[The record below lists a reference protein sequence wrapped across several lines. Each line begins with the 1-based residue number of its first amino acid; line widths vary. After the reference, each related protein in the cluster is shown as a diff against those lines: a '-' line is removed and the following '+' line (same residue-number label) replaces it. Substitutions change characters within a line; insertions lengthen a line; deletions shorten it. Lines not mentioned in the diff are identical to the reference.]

1 MATADEYAQWI
12 VSNEDKK
19 GTPDFDTVVQ
29 AYQEAKAQE
38 SSIQQAPQATQAAA
52 SVAPQMVS
60 TAGRMAA
67 ALPEA
72 MSNGAGM
79 IRQGMQTVAN
89 MPVQQAVRGAVDVAS
104 MMAGHPPY
112 ATMFKAATDTAT
124 GTPVKEVI
132 GNTVNAVRQG
142 AGMLGAGA
150 RGLGSALLTGAMAP
164 ESVLMMPYQM
174 AAYEQDKIRQNPYA
188 PGLEYNP
195 YAQVQRGEYATQGQA
210 GAANTRN
217 AIRNMPY
224 GNVTPQERAL
234 LDKERLNMQMRV
246 QAAKR
251 VLGQQQ

>member
-12 VSNEDKK
+12 VNNEDKK

-29 AYQEAKAQE
+29 AYQEAKAEE
-38 SSIQQAPQATQAAA
+38 SASQPRIQQEAVP
-52 SVAPQMVS
+52 SVAPQVAS

-67 ALPEA
+67 AIPETMA
-72 MSNGAGM
+72 SGAGLV
-79 IRQGMQTVAN
+79 RQGVQAVGN
-89 MPVQQAVRGAVDVAS
+89 MPIQQAARGAIDVAS

-112 ATMFKAATDTAT
+112 ASMFKMATDTAT

-142 AGMLGAGA
+142 AGVLGAGA

-164 ESVLMMPYQM
+164 ESAVMMPYQM
-174 AAYEQDKIRQNPYA
+174 AAYEQEKIRANPNA

-195 YAQVQRGEYATQGQA
+195 YAQTVRGEYATQRSA
-210 GAANTRN
+210 GAANQRMAVAN
-217 AIRNMPY
+217 QRY
-224 GNVTPQERAL
+224 GGLTQQEQSIL
-234 LDKERLNMQMRV
+234 EKDRLNMMMRV

-251 VLGQQQ
+251 VLGQQ

>member
-1 MATADEYAQWI
+1 MTSADDYAQWI
-12 VSNEDKK
+12 VNNEDKK

-38 SSIQQAPQATQAAA
+38 SAPQPQATPNLAPQAAG
-52 SVAPQMVS
+52 VARQVG
-60 TAGRMAA
+60 AIA
-67 ALPEA
+67 PEA
-72 MSNGAGM
+72 MNVA
-79 IRQGMQTVAN
+79 RQGVQAVAN
-89 MPVQQAVRGAVDVAS
+89 MPIQQAVRGAVDVGS

-142 AGMLGAGA
+142 AGALGAGA
-150 RGLGSALLTGAMAP
+150 RGLGGAVLRGVMAP
-164 ESVLMMPYQM
+164 ESILMAPYQM
-174 AAYEQDKIRQNPYA
+174 AAYEQDKIRANPNA

-224 GNVTPQERAL
+224 GNVSPQERAL
-234 LDKERLNMQMRV
+234 LDSERARSEKERLNMAVRV

-251 VLGQQQ
+251 ILGQ

>member
-1 MATADEYAQWI
+1 MAFIYEINGQKIEFEKEPTSADIDEAAR
-12 VSNEDKK
+12 SL
-19 GTPDFDTVVQ
+19 GTNPEPQ
-29 AYQEAKAQE
+29 ATPNL
-38 SSIQQAPQATQAAA
+38 APQAAG
-52 SVAPQMVS
+52 VARQLG
-60 TAGRMAA
+60 AIA
-67 ALPEA
+67 PEA
-72 MSNGAGM
+72 MNVA
-79 IRQGMQTVAN
+79 RQGVQAVAN
-89 MPVQQAVRGAVDVAS
+89 MPYQQAVRGAVDVAS

-112 ATMFKAATDTAT
+112 ASMFKAATDTAT
-124 GTPVKEVI
+124 GTPIKEVI

-174 AAYEQDKIRQNPYA
+174 AAYEQDKIRQNPNA